1 MATLYG
7 GLDKAGPYRVLMKRC
22 PGYMSAP
29 HTYATDRLKPRWR
42 KL

>member
-7 GLDKAGPYRVLMKRC
+7 GLDKAGPYLVLMKRY
-22 PGYMSAP
+22 P
-29 HTYATDRLKPRWR
+29 TDRLKPRWR